1 MSTPNI
7 RDAAPQ
13 LIFGGCVILIGLLFL
28 LDNLN
33 LFEASR
39 ILDYWFPGLLMIAG
53 AIKLLQS
60 RDGGGT
66 TVGALF
72 FLVGLLILLDDLNF
86 FVIDLWDF
94 WPVLLVAG
102 GLLII
107 WRGFARERVVA
118 RAGSSTDS
126 VPGGA
131 ARARSSDSVS
141 GVAIFGGFKRA
152 FTSQDFQGANLT
164 AFFGG
169 CELDLRDASISA
181 PEAIVDVF
189 AFCGGIDLKVPE
201 DWVVELKVL
210 PVLGGAEDK
219 TRAPQGMTGKRL
231 IVRGTTFMGGVGV
244 KN

>member
-1 MSTPNI
+1 M
-7 RDAAPQ
+7 RHAAPQ
-13 LIFGGCVILIGLLFL
+13 LIFGSCVILLGLLFL

-33 LFEASR
+33 IFEADR
-39 ILDYWFPGLLMIAG
+39 LLDYWFPGLLMIAG

-86 FVIDLWDF
+86 FVVNIWDF
-94 WPVLLVAG
+94 WPVLLVAV

-107 WRGFARERVVA
+107 WRSFGRET
-118 RAGSSTDS
+118 AGSA
-126 VPGGA
+126 VPSGA
-131 ARARSSDSVS
+131 EAGPGAGAGPSSDSLS
-141 GVAIFGGFKRA
+141 GVAIFGGFKRSMA
-152 FTSQDFQGANLT
+152 SQDFKGANLT

-169 CELDLRDASISA
+169 CEIDLRDASISA
-181 PEAIVDVF
+181 GETVVDVF

-201 DWVVELKVL
+201 DWLVELRVL

-219 TRAPQGMTGKRL
+219 TRQPQGITGKKL
-231 IVRGTTFMGGVGV
+231 VVRGTAFMGGVSI

>member
-1 MSTPNI
+1 M
-7 RDAAPQ
+7 
-13 LIFGGCVILIGLLFL
+13 LGLLFL

-33 LFEASR
+33 VFEADR

-60 RDGGGT
+60 KDGGGT

-72 FLVGLLILLDDLNF
+72 FVVGLLILLDDLNF
-86 FVIDLWDF
+86 FIVDLWDF

-107 WRGFARERVVA
+107 WRGFSRERVVA
-118 RAGSSTDS
+118 RAGAS
-126 VPGGA
+126 A
-131 ARARSSDSVS
+131 DSVS
-141 GVAIFGGFKRA
+141 GVAIFGGFKRSLA
-152 FTSQDFQGANLT
+152 SQDFKGANLT

-169 CELDLRDASISA
+169 CEIDLRDASMSA
-181 PEAIVDVF
+181 PEATVDVF

-219 TRAPQGMTGKRL
+219 TRQPTGIMGKKL
-231 IVRGTTFMGGVGV
+231 VVRGTAFMGGVTV